1 MIIIGE
7 KINGAIP
14 VVAKAIAERDA
25 EFIRERAKAQ
35 IAAAQDGDYFEEPG
49 PLYIDVC
56 ASTDPAVEVETLK
69 WMIEEVE
76 SVIPDELENV
86 AIAVDSPS
94 AAVCAEAFK
103 FCKRTG
109 IVNSVSMEKDE
120 QGRVKTDIVFPAIAD
135 TDWGCIALLCE
146 SGIPQSV
153 EDRMAVFE
161 KIMAKAKEYGIAPNR
176 LYIDPLVEAA
186 ATNQAA
192 FTLFSE
198 CCRRIKAQ
206 YPDIHITSG
215 LSNISFGF
223 PGFRKPLNMA
233 FMALAMQA
241 GMDSAIVDPTNK
253 DMVGLMYATELLTEQ
268 DEDCMN
274 YIAAHRQGLL

>member
-35 IAAAQDGDYFEEPG
+35 IAAAQDEDYFEEPV

-161 KIMAKAKEYGIAPNR
+161 KIMAKAK
-176 LYIDPLVEAA
+176 
-186 ATNQAA
+186 
-192 FTLFSE
+192 
-198 CCRRIKAQ
+198 
-206 YPDIHITSG
+206 
-215 LSNISFGF
+215 
-223 PGFRKPLNMA
+223 
-233 FMALAMQA
+233 
-241 GMDSAIVDPTNK
+241 
-253 DMVGLMYATELLTEQ
+253 
-268 DEDCMN
+268 
-274 YIAAHRQGLL
+274 

>member
-35 IAAAQDGDYFEEPG
+35 IAAAQDEDYFEEPV

-161 KIMAKAKEYGIAPNR
+161 KIMAKAKEYGIASNR

-206 YPDIHITSG
+206 YPEIHITSG

>member
-7 KINGAIP
+7 KLNGAIP
-14 VVAKAIAERDA
+14 AVAKAIAERDA
-25 EFIRERAKAQ
+25 EFIRQRARAQ
-35 IAAAQDGDYFEEPG
+35 AMAAQDEDYFEEPV

-56 ASTDPAVEVETLK
+56 ASTDPSVEVETLK

-76 SVIPDELENV
+76 AAIPEELEHV

-103 FCKRTG
+103 FCSRPG
-109 IVNSVSMEKDE
+109 IVNSVSMEKDAD
-120 QGRVKTDIVFPAIAD
+120 GVVKTDIVFPAIAD

-146 SGIPQSV
+146 SGIPKSV
-153 EDRMAVFE
+153 EDRMQVFD
-161 KIMAKAKEYGIAPNR
+161 KIMAKAEQYGIAPNR

-186 ATNQAA
+186 ATNQEA

-198 CCRRIKAQ
+198 CCKQIKSR
-206 YPDIHITSG
+206 YPEIHITSG

-233 FMALAMQA
+233 FMALAMNA

-253 DMVGLMYATELLTEQ
+253 DMLGLMYAVELLKEQ
-268 DEDCMN
+268 DEDCTN
-274 YIAAHRQGLL
+274 YISAHRQGLL

>member
-7 KINGAIP
+7 KLNGAIP
-14 VVAKAIAERDA
+14 AVAKAIAERDA
-25 EFIRERAKAQ
+25 EFIRQRARAQ
-35 IAAAQDGDYFEEPG
+35 AMAAQDEDYFEEPV

-76 SVIPDELENV
+76 AAIPEELEHV

-94 AAVCAEAFK
+94 AAVCAQAFK
-103 FCKRTG
+103 FCSRPG
-109 IVNSVSMEKDE
+109 IVNSVSMEKDAD
-120 QGRVKTDIVFPAIAD
+120 GVVKTDIVFPAIAD

-146 SGIPQSV
+146 SGIPKSV
-153 EDRMAVFE
+153 EDRMQVFD
-161 KIMAKAKEYGIAPNR
+161 KIMAKAEQYGIAPSR

-186 ATNQAA
+186 ATNQEA

-198 CCRRIKAQ
+198 CCKQIKSR

-233 FMALAMQA
+233 FMALAMNA

-253 DMVGLMYATELLTEQ
+253 DMLGLMYAVELLKEQ

-274 YIAAHRQGLL
+274 YISAHRQGLL

>member
-35 IAAAQDGDYFEEPG
+35 IAAAQDEDYFEEPV

-56 ASTDPAVEVETLK
+56 ASTDPAVEVDTLR

>member
-35 IAAAQDGDYFEEPG
+35 IVAAQDEDYFEEPV

>member
-35 IAAAQDGDYFEEPG
+35 IAAAQDEDYFEEPV

-109 IVNSVSMEKDE
+109 IINSVSMEKDE

>member
-35 IAAAQDGDYFEEPG
+35 IAAAQDEDYFEEPV
-49 PLYIDVC
+49 PLYLDVC
-56 ASTDPAVEVETLK
+56 ASTDPAVEVDTLR

>member
-35 IAAAQDGDYFEEPG
+35 IAAAQDEDYFEEPV

-135 TDWGCIALLCE
+135 TDWDCIALLCE

-274 YIAAHRQGLL
+274 YIAANRQGLL

>member
-35 IAAAQDGDYFEEPG
+35 IAAAQDEDYFEEPVR
-49 PLYIDVC
+49 LYIDVC

>member
-25 EFIRERAKAQ
+25 EFIRQR
-35 IAAAQDGDYFEEPG
+35 AAAQIKAAQDEDYFEEPV

>member
-7 KINGAIP
+7 KLNGAIP
-14 VVAKAIAERDA
+14 AVAKAIAERDA
-25 EFIRERAKAQ
+25 EFIRQRARAQ
-35 IAAAQDGDYFEEPG
+35 AMAAQDEDYFEEPV

-56 ASTDPAVEVETLK
+56 ASTDPSVEVETLK

-76 SVIPDELENV
+76 AAIPEELEHV

-94 AAVCAEAFK
+94 AAVCAEAFR
-103 FCKRTG
+103 FCSRPG
-109 IVNSVSMEKDE
+109 IVNSVSMEKDAD
-120 QGRVKTDIVFPAIAD
+120 GVVKTDIVFPAIAD

-146 SGIPQSV
+146 SGIPKSV
-153 EDRMAVFE
+153 EDRMQVFD
-161 KIMAKAKEYGIAPNR
+161 KIMAKAEQYGIAPNR

-186 ATNQAA
+186 ATNQEA

-198 CCRRIKAQ
+198 CCKQIKSR
-206 YPDIHITSG
+206 YPEIHITSG

-233 FMALAMQA
+233 FMALAMNA

-253 DMVGLMYATELLTEQ
+253 DMLGLMYAVELLKEQ

-274 YIAAHRQGLL
+274 YISAHRQGLL

>member
-35 IAAAQDGDYFEEPG
+35 IAAAQDEDYFEEPV

-109 IVNSVSMEKDE
+109 IVNSVSMEKDAE
-120 QGRVKTDIVFPAIAD
+120 GNVKTDIVFPAIAD

>member
-7 KINGAIP
+7 KLNGAIP
-14 VVAKAIAERDA
+14 AVAKAIAARDG
-25 EFIRERAKAQ
+25 EFIRQRALAQ
-35 IAAAQDGDYFEEPG
+35 AQAAQDEDYFEEPV

-56 ASTDPAVEVETLK
+56 ASTDPAVELETLK

-76 SVIPDELENV
+76 AAIPEELEHV

-94 AAVCAEAFK
+94 ASICAQAFQ
-103 FCKRTG
+103 FCSRPG
-109 IVNSVSMEKDE
+109 IVNSVSMEKDAD
-120 QGRVKTDIVFPAIAD
+120 GVVKTDIVFPAIAD
-135 TDWGCIALLCE
+135 TDWGCVALLCE
-146 SGIPQSV
+146 SGIPKSV
-153 EDRMAVFE
+153 EDRMDVFD
-161 KIMAKAKEYGIAPNR
+161 KIMAKAKQYGIAPNR

-198 CCRRIKAQ
+198 CCKRIKDQ
-206 YPDIHITSG
+206 YPEIHITSG

-233 FMALAMQA
+233 FMSLAMNA
-241 GMDSAIVDPTNK
+241 DMDSAIVDPTNK
-253 DMVGLMYATELLTEQ
+253 DMLGLIYAVELLKEK

>member
-35 IAAAQDGDYFEEPG
+35 IAAAQDEDYFEEPV

-120 QGRVKTDIVFPAIAD
+120 QGRVKTDVVFPAIAD

-206 YPDIHITSG
+206 YPEIHITSG

>member
-35 IAAAQDGDYFEEPG
+35 IAAAQDEDYFEEPV

-56 ASTDPAVEVETLK
+56 ASTDPTVEVETLK

>member
-35 IAAAQDGDYFEEPG
+35 IAAAQDEDYFEEPV

-120 QGRVKTDIVFPAIAD
+120 QGRVKTDVVFPAIAD

>member
-7 KINGAIP
+7 KLNGAIP
-14 VVAKAIAERDA
+14 AVAKAIAARDA
-25 EFIRERAKAQ
+25 EFIRQRALAQ
-35 IAAAQDGDYFEEPG
+35 AEAAQDEDYFEEPV

-56 ASTDPAVEVETLK
+56 ASTDPSVEVETLK
-69 WMIEEVE
+69 WMIGEVE
-76 SVIPDELENV
+76 AAIPEELEHV

-103 FCKRTG
+103 FCKRPG
-109 IVNSVSMEKDE
+109 IVNSVSMEKDAD
-120 QGRVKTDIVFPAIAD
+120 GVVKTDIVFPAIAD
-135 TDWGCIALLCE
+135 TEWGCIALLCE

-153 EDRMAVFE
+153 ADRMQVFE

>member
-35 IAAAQDGDYFEEPG
+35 IAAAQDEDYFEEPV

-186 ATNQAA
+186 AT
-192 FTLFSE
+192 E

>member
-35 IAAAQDGDYFEEPG
+35 IAAAQDEDYFEEPV

-161 KIMAKAKEYGIAPNR
+161 KIMAKAKEYGIAPSR

-268 DEDCMN
+268 DEDCMT
-274 YIAAHRQGLL
+274 YIADHRQGLL

>member
-35 IAAAQDGDYFEEPG
+35 IAAAQDEDYFEEPV

-223 PGFRKPLNMA
+223 PGCRKPLNMA

-253 DMVGLMYATELLTEQ
+253 DMVGLIYATELLTEQ

>member
-35 IAAAQDGDYFEEPG
+35 IAAAQDEDYFEEPV

-161 KIMAKAKEYGIAPNR
+161 KIMTKAKEYGIAPNR

-206 YPDIHITSG
+206 YPEIHITSG

>member
-35 IAAAQDGDYFEEPG
+35 IKAAQDEDYFEEPV

-94 AAVCAEAFK
+94 AAVCAEAFQ

-120 QGRVKTDIVFPAIAD
+120 QGRVKTDIVFPAIAN

>member
-35 IAAAQDGDYFEEPG
+35 IAAAQDEDYFEEPV

-56 ASTDPAVEVETLK
+56 ASTDPAVEVDTLK

>member
-35 IAAAQDGDYFEEPG
+35 IAAAQDEDYFEEPV

-206 YPDIHITSG
+206 YPEIHITSG

>member
-35 IAAAQDGDYFEEPG
+35 IAAAQDEDYFEEPV

>member
-35 IAAAQDGDYFEEPG
+35 IAAAQDEDYFEEPV

-206 YPDIHITSG
+206 YPEIHITSG

-223 PGFRKPLNMA
+223 PSFRKPLNMA

>member
-35 IAAAQDGDYFEEPG
+35 IAAAQDEDYFEEPV

-56 ASTDPAVEVETLK
+56 ASTDPAVEVDTLK

-176 LYIDPLVEAA
+176 LYIDPLVEPA

>member
-7 KINGAIP
+7 KLNGAIP
-14 VVAKAIAERDA
+14 AVAKAIAAHDG
-25 EFIRERAKAQ
+25 EFIRQRALAQ
-35 IAAAQDGDYFEEPG
+35 AQAAQDEDYFEEPV

-56 ASTDPAVEVETLK
+56 ASTDPSVEVETLK

-76 SVIPDELENV
+76 AAIPEELEHV

-103 FCKRTG
+103 FCKRPG
-109 IVNSVSMEKDE
+109 IVNSVSMEKDAN
-120 QGRVKTDIVFPAIAD
+120 GVVKTDIVFPAIAD

-146 SGIPQSV
+146 SGIPKSV
-153 EDRMAVFE
+153 EDRMQVFD
-161 KIMAKAKEYGIAPNR
+161 KIMAKAEQYGIAPSR

-186 ATNQAA
+186 ATNQEA
-192 FTLFSE
+192 FSLFSE
-198 CCRRIKAQ
+198 CCKQIKSR
-206 YPDIHITSG
+206 YPEIHITSG

-233 FMALAMQA
+233 FMALAMNA

-253 DMVGLMYATELLTEQ
+253 DMLGLMYAVELLKEQ

-274 YIAAHRQGLL
+274 YISAHRQGLI

>member
-7 KINGAIP
+7 KLNGAIP
-14 VVAKAIAERDA
+14 AVAKAIAARDS
-25 EFIRERAKAQ
+25 EFIRQRALAQ
-35 IAAAQDGDYFEEPG
+35 AKAAQDEDYFEEPV

-56 ASTDPAVEVETLK
+56 ASTDPAVELETLK
-69 WMIEEVE
+69 WMIDEVE
-76 SVIPDELENV
+76 AAIPEEMEHV
-86 AIAVDSPS
+86 AISVDSPS
-94 AAVCAEAFK
+94 AAVCAKAFK
-103 FCKRTG
+103 LCKKPG
-109 IVNSVSMEKDE
+109 IVNSVSMEKDAD
-120 QGRVKTDIVFPAIAD
+120 GIVKTDIVFPAIAD
-135 TDWGCIALLCE
+135 TEWGCVALLCE

-153 EDRMAVFE
+153 EDRMKVFD
-161 KIMAKAKEYGIAPNR
+161 KIMERAKHYGIAPNR

-198 CCRRIKAQ
+198 CCKRIKDQ
-206 YPDIHITSG
+206 YPDIHLTSG

-233 FMALAMQA
+233 FMALAMNA

-253 DMVGLMYATELLTEQ
+253 DMVGLMYAVELLKEQ

-274 YIAAHRQGLL
+274 YISAHRQGLL

>member
-7 KINGAIP
+7 KLNGAIP
-14 VVAKAIAERDA
+14 AVAKAIAERDA
-25 EFIRERAKAQ
+25 EFIRQRARAQ
-35 IAAAQDGDYFEEPG
+35 AMAAQDEDYFEEPV

-76 SVIPDELENV
+76 AAIPEELEHV

-94 AAVCAEAFK
+94 AAVCAEAFR
-103 FCKRTG
+103 FCSRPG
-109 IVNSVSMEKDE
+109 IVNSVSMEKDAD
-120 QGRVKTDIVFPAIAD
+120 GVVKTDIVFPAIAD

-146 SGIPQSV
+146 SGIPKSV
-153 EDRMAVFE
+153 EDRMQVFD
-161 KIMAKAKEYGIAPNR
+161 KIMAKAEQYGIAPNR

-186 ATNQAA
+186 ATNQEA

-198 CCRRIKAQ
+198 CCKQIKSR
-206 YPDIHITSG
+206 YPEIHITSG

-233 FMALAMQA
+233 FMALAMNA

-253 DMVGLMYATELLTEQ
+253 DMLGLIYAVELLKEQ

-274 YIAAHRQGLL
+274 YISAHRQGLL

>member
-7 KINGAIP
+7 KLNGAIP
-14 VVAKAIAERDA
+14 AVAKAIVAHDG
-25 EFIRERAKAQ
+25 EFIRQRALAQ
-35 IAAAQDGDYFEEPG
+35 AQAAQDEDYFEEPV

-56 ASTDPAVEVETLK
+56 ASTDPSVEVETLK

-76 SVIPDELENV
+76 AAIPEELEHV

-103 FCKRTG
+103 FCKRPG
-109 IVNSVSMEKDE
+109 IVNSVSMEKDAN
-120 QGRVKTDIVFPAIAD
+120 GVVKTDIVFPAIAD
-135 TDWGCIALLCE
+135 TEWGCIALLCE
-146 SGIPQSV
+146 SGIPKSV
-153 EDRMAVFE
+153 EDRMQVFD
-161 KIMAKAKEYGIAPNR
+161 KIMAKAEQYGIAPNR

-186 ATNQAA
+186 ATNQEA
-192 FTLFSE
+192 FSLFSE
-198 CCRRIKAQ
+198 CCKQIKSR
-206 YPDIHITSG
+206 YPEIHITSG

-233 FMALAMQA
+233 FMALAMNA

-253 DMVGLMYATELLTEQ
+253 DMLGLMYAVELLKEQ

-274 YIAAHRQGLL
+274 YISAHRQGLI